1 MDAVN
6 RIVKV
11 AESLDWKCRVYD
23 KYDKEIELEKYSP
36 AGEDFIMTI
45 SFDPKAP
52 IESFYNNLYDYYND
66 FDAEEH
72 AAMWINE
79 RGKSGVPDSIRVL
92 LDDAESI
99 EDMIRE
105 LCFAIAELK
114 KYGRC
119 MSISDAARDVI
130 SDGLCAYR
138 IGFINADGNDDE
150 TELDVDS
157 LSDLESVYS
166 DFCNDCGIESDT
178 VIYVDCCYKGEK
190 YV

>member
-52 IESFYNNLYDYYND
+52 ITSFYDNLYDYYND
-66 FDAEEH
+66 FDPEEH

-79 RGKSGVPDSIRVL
+79 RGKNGVPDSIRVL

-130 SDGLCAYR
+130 SGGLCTYR
-138 IGFINADGNDDE
+138 ISFIDAEGNEDE
-150 TELDVDS
+150 TELDADS
-157 LSDLESVYS
+157 LADLEIVYS
-166 DFCNDCGIESDT
+166 DFCNDCSIESDT
-178 VIYVDCCYKGEK
+178 VINVERYEYSDEE
-190 YV
+190 